1 MSLVQA
7 VVDGELVD
15 STASSTSL
23 SSSSSSSSSSLD
35 KDSFL
40 QLLVA
45 QMKYQ
50 DPLEPTSNT
59 EYISQFAT
67 FSELEEM
74 QNMRTSTDMARAQE
88 LVGKQVI
95 LKVTSETTG
104 NTDYIS
110 GMVDYTI
117 YENGESYLSVGG
129 SLYSLDD
136 LDTVVEPEYIEAYEL
151 ATEFVTD
158 ITELPTVGNL
168 SISNK
173 DAVDALEKT
182 YTGMTDY
189 QKTFLATDV
198 VTSLNSYI
206 AKMDELETLEE
217 DA

>member
-7 VVDGELVD
+7 VADGKLVE
-15 STASSTSL
+15 STASATSL
-23 SSSSSSSSSSLD
+23 SASSSSSSNSLD

-104 NTDYIS
+104 NTDYVS

-117 YENGESYLSVGG
+117 FENGKSFLSVSGK
-129 SLYSLDD
+129 LYSLDD
-136 LDTVVEPEYIEAYEL
+136 LDTVVEPEYIEAYDL
-151 ATEFVTD
+151 ATTFVTD
-158 ITELPTVGNL
+158 LGKLPKVGNL
-168 SISNK
+168 NVGNK
-173 DAVDALEKT
+173 NAVDALEKT

-189 QKTFLATDV
+189 QKTFLAKEV
-198 VTSLNSYI
+198 VTSLKSYI
-206 AKMDELETLEE
+206 AKMDELEKLEE